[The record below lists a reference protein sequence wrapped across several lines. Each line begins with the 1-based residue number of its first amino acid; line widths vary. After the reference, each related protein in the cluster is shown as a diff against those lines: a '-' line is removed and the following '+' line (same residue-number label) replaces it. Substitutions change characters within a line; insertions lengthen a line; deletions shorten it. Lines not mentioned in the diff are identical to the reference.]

1 MKAKELIELLQRVD
15 GDTQIAICGEGGLT
29 RTITLWDW
37 TDTNDVV
44 VLVAVHGGIDM
55 THDLTWAERVKSE
68 YKELLK
74 KVARLDLFLDS
85 NPTIDEGDILLL
97 KAQRDAMR
105 TYATILLMRLHHHNL
120 DLDVTEEYL
129 YNE

>member
-1 MKAKELIELLQRVD
+1 
-15 GDTQIAICGEGGLT
+15 
-29 RTITLWDW
+29 
-37 TDTNDVV
+37 
-44 VLVAVHGGIDM
+44 M

-74 KVARLDLFLDS
+74 KVAHLDLFLDS

-105 TYATILLMRLHHHNL
+105 TYATILLMRLQGI
-120 DLDVTEEYL
+120 TRTRKARIK
-129 YNE
+129 

>member
-1 MKAKELIELLQRVD
+1 
-15 GDTQIAICGEGGLT
+15 
-29 RTITLWDW
+29 
-37 TDTNDVV
+37 
-44 VLVAVHGGIDM
+44 M

-74 KVARLDLFLDS
+74 KVAHLDLFLDS

-105 TYATILLMRLHHHNL
+105 TYAAILLMRLHHHNL